1 MARINITDEARELHS
16 QFRAVYGYVTVSTE
30 VVQKFIN
37 TCKSKNIDLLY
48 DYILSQGLAEEV
60 EL

>member
-1 MARINITDEARELHS
+1 MARINITDEARELHR
-16 QFRAVYGYVTVSTE
+16 QFRAAFGYVIVSTE

-37 TCKSKNIDLLY
+37 TYKSKNIDLLY
-48 DYILSQGLAEEV
+48 DYVLSQGLAEEV